1 MIPYINYFV
10 LTILVNY
17 EIFKTDF
24 DDMAKCNKYSY
35 STFAGSYDEIK
46 MKETEKLLIKRLNC
60 TTPFSLNLGSEP
72 ICRGSNAR
80 LASKILD
87 SAIKTVFTPC
97 TTMTTSF
104 GYPFSSKSHGN
115 STGFARLYLKNIV
128 KLTQDIIS
136 YDLLRFIR

>member
-1 MIPYINYFV
+1 M
-10 LTILVNY
+10 NY

-24 DDMAKCNKYSY
+24 DDMAKCNKYSS
-35 STFAGSYDEIK
+35 STFFGSYDEIK
-46 MKETEKLLIKRLNC
+46 MNEIDKLLKNRLNC

-104 GYPFSSKSHGN
+104 GYPFSTKSHGN
-115 STGFARLYLKNIV
+115 STGFARIYLKNIV
-128 KLTQDIIS
+128 KLTQDFIS
-136 YDLLRFIR
+136 YDLLRFI